1 LPDKRLQ
8 NVNLVCDAMG
18 CVDVFNDNDIDN
30 EIRDGDADGDRQLYA
45 DISVTQLNGADAK
58 VKDVA
63 KLLVI
68 KRSAEGLTF
77 QFATRRGQDDLRWDL
92 DGRTAQNRTR
102 QDGGHDGGK
111 QHSRHANMQINTLTI
126 FSQIKYAIAL
136 RIPLFLYL

>member
-30 EIRDGDADGDRQLYA
+30 EIRDGDGDADGDRQLYA

-77 QFATRRGQDDLRWDL
+77 QFATRRGQDDLRPGWKDN
-92 DGRTAQNRTR
+92 TEQNRAGWRT
-102 QDGGHDGGK
+102 
-111 QHSRHANMQINTLTI
+111 
-126 FSQIKYAIAL
+126 
-136 RIPLFLYL
+136 